1 MNKRILLGTVSGLA
15 LLLAAGT
22 EASAQSTMTT
32 KVDSNTAGAPV
43 TVDPA
48 NAVENFSFQNFAGA
62 LQVQQNGSLNS
73 AVSQNLAIDAF
84 KMSNINVGFFS
95 LATSTDEANNNTATN
110 ATVTGSNTLNNN
122 ALGSAQGAVQVQQ
135 NASVNSSVGQN
146 TDIDPI
152 KDPGGAVGSVSATT
166 TLTNTVNG
174 NTATNGI
181 VTGGNTIT
189 DGALQN
195 AGGAFQVQ
203 QNASINSSTQQNLAV
218 TNQDNTGGAVGPVPT
233 AESDLTQ
240 TVQGNTSRSTSA
252 DGSNTVSGNA
262 LQNANGAFQVQQS
275 NSANSAV
282 GQNMAVG
289 TFTAAAGSSTGGS
302 GSAVAKSTLPF
313 TGEADGS
320 TLVDTSNAMGGNA
333 FQNAAGAFQVQ
344 QNGSI
349 NSAVGQNMA
358 ISAATETGAP
368 VDSSFSAA
376 ASNTNSLNFQIANPS
391 AEVNHS
397 LTVDNEIDG
406 VAFGAASGVFQ
417 VEQNRSVNSSSGQN
431 LKIAAITDPT
441 GKVGSKV
448 SASASLNSNVANG
461 FTTQPATTLGN
472 NTVKGAFGAASGQFQ
487 VQQNNS
493 IDSSTQQNT
502 AIIAVTAPG
511 GSVASLTT
519 TTEGD
524 LVHSV
529 TGNLALDS
537 SMGGANAVN
546 NAFGSASGHFQVQ
559 QSTSSES
566 AVGQNSAIVA
576 VDAQNADAPVVGA
589 TGPDA
594 ALSTTTVSGNN
605 AGIIP
610 GTPPLK
616 FPLHVD
622 VSNTIEGFSFQ
633 NAAGAFQVQQNGS
646 VNASVSQNMA
656 ITSLKENSV
665 PTDLNLL
672 ATATST
678 DSIVNNKAADV
689 TIGSVTPGI
698 DANAIAGD
706 AFGAASGAFQVQQN
720 QSVNS
725 STDQNMR
732 IIAISDP
739 AAPIF
744 SNFDSTG
751 TLNATVGGPTGS
763 ENTLSDSTINGQD
776 TMTGNAFMGANG
788 AFQVQQNN
796 SVNGSAQQNMAIEA
810 VTAPGGPVIGFTSDE
825 VANLS
830 GVVTGNTVTN
840 VTVGGFNQIAA
851 SAFQN
856 AKGAFQVQQSSAAN
870 SAVSQNMSI
879 VSVSFK

>member
-1 MNKRILLGTVSGLA
+1 MNKRILYGTVSALA
-15 LLLAAGT
+15 LMLAAGS

-32 KVDSNTAGAPV
+32 KVDGNTAGGVNTPV

-48 NAVENFSFQNFAGA
+48 NTVENFSFQNFAGA

-95 LATSTDEANNNTATN
+95 QTTSTDEANTNSATN
-110 ATVTGSNTLNNN
+110 VTVTGANTVNNN

-135 NASVNSSVGQN
+135 NASVNSSTGQN

-152 KDPGGAVGSVSATT
+152 TDPGGAVGSVSATT

-174 NTATNGI
+174 NTATNDI

-195 AGGAFQVQ
+195 AGGVFQVQ

-218 TNQDNTGGAVGPVPT
+218 TNQDNTGGAAGPVPT
-233 AESDLTQ
+233 VESDLTQ
-240 TVQGNTSRSTSA
+240 SVGNNNSTRTSV

-262 LQNANGAFQVQQS
+262 LQNAKGAFQVQQS

-289 TFTAAAGSSTGGS
+289 AFVAAGGSSTGGS

-313 TGEADGS
+313 VGEAIGFPQP
-320 TLVDTSNAMGGNA
+320 TVVDTSNAMGANA

-358 ISAATETGAP
+358 ISAAMETGAP
-368 VDSSFSAA
+368 VDSSFSAS
-376 ASNTNSLNFQIANPS
+376 ASSTNSLNFQIGNPET
-391 AEVNHS
+391 EVNFTA
-397 LTVDNEIDG
+397 TVDNQING
-406 VAFGAASGVFQ
+406 LAFGAASGAFQ
-417 VEQNRSVNSSSGQN
+417 VQQNRSINSSSGQN
-431 LKIAAITDPT
+431 LKVAAITDPT

-448 SASASLNSNVANG
+448 KASATLNSSVANG
-461 FTTQPATTLGN
+461 FVTNPPSGAFGN
-472 NTVKGAFGAASGQFQ
+472 NTVDGAFSAASGQFQ

-493 IDSSTQQNT
+493 VNSSTQQNA

-511 GSVASLTT
+511 GSVASLAT

-529 TGNLALDS
+529 TGNLSLNNL
-537 SMGGANAVN
+537 GGANTAN

-559 QSTSSES
+559 QSTSTDS
-566 AVGQNSAIVA
+566 AVGQNSVIVA
-576 VDAQNADAPVVGA
+576 IDAQNADAPVVGA

-594 ALSTTTVSGNN
+594 ALSTTTVSGNA
-605 AGIIP
+605 AGIV
-610 GTPPLK
+610 GTNEAPVM
-616 FPLHVD
+616 HVD
-622 VSNTIEGFSFQ
+622 ISNTIDGFSFQ

-646 VNASVSQNMA
+646 INASVSQNMA
-656 ITSLKENSV
+656 ITSVKENSV

-678 DSIVNNKAADV
+678 DSITNNKAADV
-689 TIGSVTPGI
+689 MMDTG
-698 DANAIAGD
+698 ANSILGD
-706 AFGAASGAFQVQQN
+706 SFGAAAGAFQVQQN

-732 IIAISDP
+732 IIAITDP

-744 SNFDSTG
+744 SNFNSTG

-763 ENTLSDSTINGQD
+763 ENTLSDSTIAGQD
-776 TMTGNAFMGANG
+776 TIGGNAFMGANG

-796 SVNGSAQQNMAIEA
+796 SINGSAQQNMAIEA
-810 VTAPGGPVIGFTSDE
+810 ITAPAAPVSAFSSDE
-825 VANLS
+825 VANLNS
-830 GVVTGNTVTN
+830 VVTGNTVTN
-840 VTVGGFNQIAA
+840 VTVGGFNTIAA
-851 SAFQN
+851 NAFQN